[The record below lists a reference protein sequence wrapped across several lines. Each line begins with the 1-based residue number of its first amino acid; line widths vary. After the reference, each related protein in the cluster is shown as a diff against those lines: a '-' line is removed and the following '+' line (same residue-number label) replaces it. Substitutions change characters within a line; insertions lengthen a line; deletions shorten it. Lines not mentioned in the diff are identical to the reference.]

1 MNVRP
6 VLHLSNDFLHQD
18 VYTQLIRHLDARGL
32 RQWIYVAARERGD
45 LDRRWPETE
54 RLRFEVD
61 WILRRHHKIFYSLK
75 IRTMRQSLLRHFDPA
90 KAGLVHGHFLFT
102 DGTLARQLHEQTGVP
117 FVITVRPNTD
127 INAFMR
133 LRPDL
138 LPSACAT
145 LRAASAVIFLTPGAR
160 DRLVA
165 RLPAEVGAGV
175 LGKSHVIPSA
185 ISPEWHDAPATI
197 EPDPQGT
204 IRLVSVSDLSPNK
217 NARGIFATVERLIA
231 RGRSVRLTLVGGSAD
246 RIPPGAGP
254 WLTHRPHTH
263 DRLLLRGIMRE
274 HDIFIMPSFSETFGL
289 AYVEALSQGLPAIHS
304 RGEAIS
310 GLFTDGVV
318 TAAVDPRNS
327 DEMADAVERLHVSR
341 PQNWR
346 RCIEETQSYRWPS
359 VAERVHAVYCASGL
373 DASA

>member
-1 MNVRP
+1 MNSRP

-32 RQWIYVAARERGD
+32 NQWIYVAARERGD
-45 LDRRWPETE
+45 LERRWPPTD

-61 WILRRHHKIFYSLK
+61 WILRRHHKILYSLK
-75 IRTMRQSLLRHFDPA
+75 IRTMRRSLLRHYDPA
-90 KAGLVHGHFLFT
+90 KAGLIHGHFLYT
-102 DGTLARQLHEQTGVP
+102 DGTLARQLHERTGCP
-117 FVITVRPNTD
+117 FVITVRPTTD

-160 DRLVA
+160 DRLLA
-165 RLPAEVGAGV
+165 RLPESVGEAV
-175 LGKSHVIPSA
+175 LQKSHVIPSA
-185 ISPEWHDAPATI
+185 ISPEWHEAPDSI
-197 EPDPQGT
+197 KVDPRGM

-217 NARGIFATVERLIA
+217 NAHGIFETVKRLIA
-231 RGRSVRLTLVGGSAD
+231 RGRSVQLTLVGGSAD

-254 WLTHRPHTH
+254 WLTHRPHTR
-263 DRLLLRGIMRE
+263 DRVLLRSIMRE
-274 HDIFIMPSFSETFGL
+274 HDVFIMPSFSETFGL

-318 TAAVDPRNS
+318 SAAVDPRNP
-327 DEMADAVERLHVSR
+327 DEMADAVEKLHASR
-341 PQNWR
+341 PMTWR

-359 VAERVHAVYCASGL
+359 VAERVHAVYRASGL
-373 DASA
+373 EAGG